1 MAGAKSRIRIA
12 IDAMGGDYAPG
23 EIVKGAV
30 AAVEKDDDIEV
41 ILVGPTNTVEAELA
55 KYDIS
60 RLPIRYVNSD
70 DFIQEGEHP
79 ALAVRRKPNASIAV
93 AIKMVKAREADAL
106 VAATATGAIVTS
118 AIQFLGMI
126 NGIDRPVLGGPLT
139 SLAPNT
145 VILDLGVN
153 VDCKPEH
160 LLNFAIIGSV
170 YARLFLNIANPT
182 VALLN
187 IGKEEGKGN
196 KLTRETYPL
205 LQKSGLNFIGNVEGN
220 GIFTGQAN
228 VVVCDAFVGNT
239 LFKFMEGGAEMI
251 GNYFKDKANSY
262 PMLSHLLKGK
272 VKELM
277 ASLALPDSAGGGL
290 IWGVDGIVMKM
301 HGHSRAPDV
310 TIKIAQAKMVVER
323 DVVSCL
329 KSELAKIRKHINL

>member
-1 MAGAKSRIRIA
+1 MTEANQRIRIA

-30 AAVEKDDDIEV
+30 AAAEKDDIEV
-41 ILVGPTNTVEAELA
+41 ILVGAMNTVEAELA

-60 RLPIRYVNSD
+60 RLPIHYVNAD
-70 DFIQEGEHP
+70 DFIKEEEHP
-79 ALAVRRKPNASIAV
+79 ALAVRRKPNSSIAV
-93 AIKMVKAREADAL
+93 ATKMVKAGEADAV
-106 VAATATGAIVTS
+106 VAATTTGAIVTS
-118 AIQFLGMI
+118 AIQFLGMVD
-126 NGIDRPVLGGPLT
+126 GIDRPVLGGPL
-139 SLAPNT
+139 SSIAPNT
-145 VILDLGVN
+145 VIMDLGVN

-196 KLTRETYPL
+196 QLARETYPL

-220 GIFTGQAN
+220 GILSGQAN
-228 VVVCDAFVGNT
+228 VIVCDAFVGNT
-239 LFKFMEGGAEMI
+239 IFKFMESGGKVI
-251 GNYFKDKANSY
+251 GNYFESKAKSY

-272 VKELM
+272 VKDLV
-277 ASLALPDSAGGGL
+277 ASLSLPDSAGSGL
-290 IWGVDGIVMKM
+290 IWGVDGIVMKI

-310 TIKIAQAKMVVER
+310 TIKIAQAKMAVER

>member
-1 MAGAKSRIRIA
+1 MTGAKPRIKIA
-12 IDAMGGDYAPG
+12 VDAMGGDYAPG

-30 AAVEKDDDIEV
+30 AAAEKNDDIEV

-70 DFIQEGEHP
+70 DFIKEEEHP
-79 ALAVRRKPNASIAV
+79 VLAVRRKPNSSIAV
-93 AIKMVKAREADAL
+93 ATKMVKAGEADAL

-139 SLAPNT
+139 SIAPNT
-145 VILDLGVN
+145 VIMDLGVN

-196 KLTRETYPL
+196 KLARETYPL

-220 GIFTGQAN
+220 GIFAGQAN
-228 VVVCDAFVGNT
+228 VIVCDAFVGNT

-251 GNYFKDKANSY
+251 GNYFKNKAKSY

-272 VKELM
+272 VKDLV

-310 TIKIAQAKMVVER
+310 TVKIARAKMVVER

>member
-1 MAGAKSRIRIA
+1 MTGAKPRIKIA

-30 AAVEKDDDIEV
+30 AAAEKNDDIEV
-41 ILVGPTNTVEAELA
+41 ILVGPTNTVAAELA

-60 RLPIRYVNSD
+60 RLHVRYVNSD
-70 DFIQEGEHP
+70 DFIQEEEHP
-79 ALAVRRKPNASIAV
+79 ALAARRKPNSSIAV

-126 NGIDRPVLGGPLT
+126 DGIDRPVLGGPLT
-139 SLAPNT
+139 SIAPNT
-145 VILDLGVN
+145 VIMDLGVN

-196 KLTRETYPL
+196 KLARETYPL

-220 GIFTGQAN
+220 GIFAGQAN
-228 VVVCDAFVGNT
+228 VIVCDAFVGNT

-251 GNYFKDKANSY
+251 GNYFKSKAKSY
-262 PMLSHLLKGK
+262 PMLSQLLKGK
-272 VKELM
+272 VKDLV

>member
-1 MAGAKSRIRIA
+1 MTEANQRIRIA

-30 AAVEKDDDIEV
+30 AAAEKDDIEV
-41 ILVGPTNTVEAELA
+41 ILVGPINTVEAELA

-60 RLPIRYVNSD
+60 RLPIRCVNAD
-70 DFIQEGEHP
+70 DFIKEEEHP
-79 ALAVRRKPNASIAV
+79 ALAVRRKPNSSIAV
-93 AIKMVKAREADAL
+93 AIKMVKAGEADAL
-106 VAATATGAIVTS
+106 VAATTTGAIVTS
-118 AIQFLGMI
+118 AIQFLGMVD
-126 NGIDRPVLGGPLT
+126 GIDRPVLGGPL
-139 SLAPNT
+139 SSIAPNT
-145 VILDLGVN
+145 VVMDLGVN

-196 KLTRETYPL
+196 QLVRETYPL

-220 GIFTGQAN
+220 GILTGQAN
-228 VVVCDAFVGNT
+228 VIVCDAFVGNT
-239 LFKFMEGGAEMI
+239 IFKFMESGAGVI
-251 GNYFKDKANSY
+251 GNYFESKAKSY

-272 VKELM
+272 VKDLV
-277 ASLALPDSAGGGL
+277 ASLSLPDSAGSGL
-290 IWGVDGIVMKM
+290 IWGVDGIVMKI

-310 TIKIAQAKMVVER
+310 TIKIAQAKMAVER

>member
-1 MAGAKSRIRIA
+1 MTEANQRIRIA

-30 AAVEKDDDIEV
+30 AAAEKDDIEV
-41 ILVGPTNTVEAELA
+41 ILVGPINTVEAELA

-60 RLPIRYVNSD
+60 RLPIRCANAD
-70 DFIQEGEHP
+70 DFIKEEEHP
-79 ALAVRRKPNASIAV
+79 ALAVRRKPNSSIAV
-93 AIKMVKAREADAL
+93 AIKMVKAGEADAV

-118 AIQFLGMI
+118 AIQFLGMVD
-126 NGIDRPVLGGPLT
+126 GIDRPVLGGPL
-139 SLAPNT
+139 SSIAPNT
-145 VILDLGVN
+145 VIMDLGVN

-196 KLTRETYPL
+196 QLARETYPL

-220 GIFTGQAN
+220 GILTGQAN
-228 VVVCDAFVGNT
+228 VIVCDAFVGNT
-239 LFKFMEGGAEMI
+239 IFKFMESGAGVI
-251 GNYFKDKANSY
+251 GNYFESKAKSY

-272 VKELM
+272 VKDLV
-277 ASLALPDSAGGGL
+277 ASLSLPDSAGSGL
-290 IWGVDGIVMKM
+290 IWGVDGIVMKI

-310 TIKIAQAKMVVER
+310 TIKIAQAKMAVER

>member
-1 MAGAKSRIRIA
+1 MTEANQRIKIA

-30 AAVEKDDDIEV
+30 AAAEKDDIEV
-41 ILVGPTNTVEAELA
+41 ILVGPINTVEAELA

-60 RLPIRYVNSD
+60 RLPIRCVNAD
-70 DFIQEGEHP
+70 DFIKEEEHP
-79 ALAVRRKPNASIAV
+79 ALAVRRKPNSSIAV
-93 AIKMVKAREADAL
+93 AIKMVKAGEADAL
-106 VAATATGAIVTS
+106 VAATTTGAMVTS

-126 NGIDRPVLGGPLT
+126 NGIDRPVLGGPL
-139 SLAPNT
+139 SSIAPNT
-145 VILDLGVN
+145 VIMDLGVN

-196 KLTRETYPL
+196 QLARETYPL

-220 GIFTGQAN
+220 GILSGQAN
-228 VVVCDAFVGNT
+228 VIVCDAFVGNT
-239 LFKFMEGGAEMI
+239 IFKFMEGGAGII
-251 GNYFKDKANSY
+251 GNYFESKAKSY
-262 PMLSHLLKGK
+262 PLLSHLLKGK
-272 VKELM
+272 VKDLV
-277 ASLALPDSAGGGL
+277 ASLSLPDSAGSGL
-290 IWGVDGIVMKM
+290 IWGVDGIVMKI

-310 TIKIAQAKMVVER
+310 TIKIAQAKMAVER